1 MNRLVWKLLRQHISV
16 GQLTG
21 FFLANLFGMMIV
33 LLSVQFYRDVLP
45 VFTDGDSFMK
55 KDYIIATKKIST
67 LGSFAGKSNTFT
79 KDEIED
85 LQQQSFTKSI
95 GAFTPSLFKVS
106 AGLGM
111 QEAGIR
117 LSTEMFF
124 EAVPDEYVD
133 VNLDRWHFDPDTPVI
148 PIIIPRNY
156 LNLYN
161 FGFAQS
167 RSLPKLSEGV
177 MSLIQMDIMLRGNGR
192 VEQYK
197 GSIVGFSN
205 RLNTILVPQS
215 FMDWANRNFA
225 PEKEAQPSRLIVEV
239 KNPTDTAITD
249 YFQQKNYETEGNNLD
264 AGKTT
269 YFLRLI
275 TGIVMGVGLF
285 ISILSFYILM
295 LSIFLLLQ
303 KNTVKLENLLLIGYS
318 PTRVALP
325 YYVLT
330 VGLNI
335 LVLLLAIGSVAWIR
349 TYYTEVIQTLFPQLT
364 TGSLLPC
371 MLTGFILFLAVSLL
385 NILAIRRKIIS
396 IWQGKVTSQS

>member
-1 MNRLVWKLLRQHISV
+1 MNKLVWKLLRQHISI
-16 GQLTG
+16 GQLSG
-21 FFLANLFGMMIV
+21 FFLANLFGMLIV
-33 LLSVQFYRDVLP
+33 LLSIQFYRDVLP
-45 VFTDGDSFMK
+45 LFTQGDSFMK

-67 LGSFAGKSNTFT
+67 LGSLTGRSDTFT
-79 KDEIED
+79 KQEIED
-85 LQQQSFTKSI
+85 LQRQPFTRSV

-111 QEAGIR
+111 QEAGIH

-124 EAVPDEYVD
+124 ESVPDEYVD
-133 VNLDRWHFDPDTPVI
+133 VSLDKWHFDENSHTI

-177 MSLIQMDIMLRGNGR
+177 MSLIQMDIIMRGNGR

-197 GSIVGFSN
+197 GNIVGFSN

-215 FMDWANRNFA
+215 FMKWANQTFA
-225 PEKEAQPSRLIVEV
+225 PNQEPQPSRLIVEV
-239 KNPTDTAITD
+239 NNPTDTAITD

-285 ISILSFYILM
+285 ISLLSFYILM

-318 PTRVALP
+318 PVKVAMP
-325 YYVLT
+325 YDLLT
-330 VGLNI
+330 IGLNLI
-335 LVLLLAIGSVAWIR
+335 VFLLSVSGVVWIR
-349 TYYTEVIQTLFPQLT
+349 SYYTDTLQTLFPQLET
-364 TGSLLPC
+364 GSLWPCLLTGSLL
-371 MLTGFILFLAVSLL
+371 FVVVSLV
-385 NILAIRRKIIS
+385 NILAIRKKVND
-396 IWQGKVTSQS
+396 IWRNGVSK